1 MSGIKS
7 LEPSNRPREKLLKK
21 GVNALNS
28 HELLQVVIGSG
39 VKGADVVKISKKL
52 HILLEA
58 GNGKVKLEDLL
69 KVRGIS
75 TASSAKILASLEVAN
90 RFNKTGVIVES
101 TQDMINLLAD
111 FRDKKQEH
119 FVVLTLD
126 GANRLIE
133 RRIIT
138 VGTLTENLVHPREV
152 FADAIS
158 DRAASIVVA
167 HNHPS
172 GSLTPSR
179 ADLAVTE
186 RLVATGELLGIEL
199 LDHIIITREGHISII

>member
-1 MSGIKS
+1 MKS
-7 LEPSNRPREKLLKK
+7 IDPSNRPREKLLKK

-39 VKGADVVKISKKL
+39 IKGADVVKISKKL

-58 GNGKVKLEDLL
+58 GNGKVKLDDLL
-69 KVRGIS
+69 KVKGVS